1 VSQPLNFGPGEND
14 PWGVSLR
21 KEDQLEQ
28 IFHQHEVEADRV
40 LMGIEYEIF
49 AHDKKLNKPLAYEG
63 PVSITS
69 LYFHLVKLSAYK
81 PDPWVALME
90 ESNIVGI
97 TDKRATIA
105 LEPGGQIE
113 IAAKPHN
120 NLKHMNSVFTE
131 VAQEL
136 SAAAQ
141 DLDISLFAV
150 GIHPLAQREDM
161 AQVKKNR
168 YAIMRDY
175 MQSREGLGLDMMT
188 RTCSIQLNLD
198 LTSEADMVEK
208 TRLAACLTPIFS
220 LLCSSSGF
228 LEGKKTK
235 YALER
240 SFIWQQTDRDR
251 TGIPEIIFAKNFGY
265 EAWINFALDVPMYF
279 IRRGN
284 NYIDVAGAS
293 FREFMRHGLKNQE
306 ATLRDFIDHLSTI
319 FTEVRLKPFLEL
331 RSCDSLPDCYVSA
344 LSAFTWGLFYD
355 QKSRAEASNLF
366 ADISHEELLKFYDQT
381 IHVGRAAK
389 YRGQKIFDLTQIL
402 LDIAKKSLSATK
414 NQDYLEP
421 FQRLVENNNTC
432 AEWQKEN
439 FDTINPNNIAKLI
452 SHFSP
457 LDKPII

>member
-1 VSQPLNFGPGEND
+1 MSQPLNFGPGEND
-14 PWGVSLR
+14 PWGVLLR
-21 KEDQLEQ
+21 HEDQLEQ
-28 IFHQHEVEADRV
+28 IFLKHEVKKDSV

-49 AHDKKLNKPLAYEG
+49 AHDQKQNKPLSYEG
-63 PVSITS
+63 VVSITS
-69 LYFHLVKLSAYK
+69 LYFHMVKLSAYK
-81 PDPWVALME
+81 PDPWVAIME
-90 ESNIVGI
+90 GSNIVAI

-113 IAAKPHN
+113 IAAKPHHD
-120 NLKHMNSVFTE
+120 LKHMNSVFSQ

-141 DLDISLFAV
+141 DLNITLFAV
-150 GIHPLAQREDM
+150 GIHPLAKRSDM
-161 AQVKKNR
+161 AQVKKSR

-175 MQSREGLGLDMMT
+175 MQGREGLGLDMMT

-198 LTSEADMVEK
+198 LVSEADMVKK

-228 LEGKKTK
+228 LEGQKTHH
-235 YALER
+235 ALER
-240 SFIWQQTDRDR
+240 CFIWQQTDRDR

-265 EAWINFALDVPMYF
+265 QAWIDYALNVPMYF

-293 FREFMRHGLKNQE
+293 FREFMKHGLKNQE

-331 RSCDSLPDCYVSA
+331 RSCDSLPEIYVSA

-355 QKSRAEASNLF
+355 QKSLTQARNLF
-366 ADISHEELLKFYDQT
+366 ADITHEELLKFYDQT
-381 IHVGRAAK
+381 INTGRAAEF
-389 YRGQKIFDLTQIL
+389 RGMKIFELAEKL
-402 LDIAKKSLSATK
+402 LDIAKNSLSATQS
-414 NQDYLEP
+414 QDYLKP
-421 FQRLVENNNTC
+421 FESLVKNNKTC

-439 FDTINPNNIAKLI
+439 FNTINSENISALI
-452 SHFSP
+452 SPFAP
-457 LDKPII
+457 LAKPII